1 MSNTNGTISEKG
13 KCFSNLKNQ
22 FCIFDNNNRN
32 AAAATEAS
40 LFRWP
45 LLIHKNVCYQ
55 NKKERY
61 ISDSGNHIGQFQCT
75 FAVTF
80 DRGIIEDQMKNL
92 ICECFIFLLNLH
104 KFCMCV

>member
-13 KCFSNLKNQ
+13 ICFSNLKNQ

-61 ISDSGNHIGQFQCT
+61 EYKCFFNEIWHCGPNP
-75 FAVTF
+75 
-80 DRGIIEDQMKNL
+80 KNCVKSKLAL
-92 ICECFIFLLNLH
+92 IL
-104 KFCMCV
+104 